1 MTKQQRVASTDS
13 CGASPG
19 KSALDRSARRDP
31 DGAITNLARAALCRA
46 TARLAQTHC
55 GKV

>member
-1 MTKQQRVASTDS
+1 MTEQQRVTSTDS

-31 DGAITNLARAALCRA
+31 GGATTNLPRRRCR
-46 TARLAQTHC
+46 TTGRLAQT
-55 GKV
+55 